1 MVWRTW
7 TFGPA
12 VVGGPEF
19 MIVRSTQRKDM
30 IYRKQNH
37 TEIQRD
43 LREGLFIAMLPSKKA
58 TK

>member
-1 MVWRTW
+1 MW
-7 TFGPA
+7 TFWPA

-19 MIVRSTQRKDM
+19 MIVRSAQRKD

-37 TEIQRD
+37 TKYSEI
-43 LREGLFIAMLPSKKA
+43 LEGLFIAMLPSKKA